1 MKERRKEG
9 RLGRVSDFS
18 AISNKVS
25 QWGILEPKSPGT
37 VLPDA
42 QPLATSSPVLQGKE
56 GSQPRS
62 KGSGRCRGSVSQLC
76 LHSGRFGWHIY
87 MVTTGVTQPKSPESA
102 LLQTWLY
109 LGVQMTTPQYF
120 FTSWSCFLSM
130 SSIFQ
135 QVLSMWWS
143 NHHERF
149 QAHLFSVSTP
159 ARKNLPVSFLRK
171 CPRNNS
177 SDWL

>member
-25 QWGILEPKSPGT
+25 QWGILQPKSPGT

-42 QPLATSSPVLQGKE
+42 EPLATSSPVLQGKE

-62 KGSGRCRGSVSQLC
+62 KCSGRCRGSVSQLC

-87 MVTTGVTQPKSPESA
+87 VATTGKDLRGHTTQKSRISIASGVAISRCPNDNSTIFLHFVVLLPQYELNFPTGSLHVVVKSP
-102 LLQTWLY
+102 
-109 LGVQMTTPQYF
+109 
-120 FTSWSCFLSM
+120 
-130 SSIFQ
+130 
-135 QVLSMWWS
+135 
-143 NHHERF
+143 
-149 QAHLFSVSTP
+149 
-159 ARKNLPVSFLRK
+159 
-171 CPRNNS
+171 
-177 SDWL
+177 